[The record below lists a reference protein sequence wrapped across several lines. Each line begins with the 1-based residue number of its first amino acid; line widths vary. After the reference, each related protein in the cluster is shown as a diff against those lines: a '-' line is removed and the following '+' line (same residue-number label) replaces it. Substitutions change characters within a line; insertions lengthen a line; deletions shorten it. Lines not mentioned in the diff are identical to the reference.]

1 MTSTTAS
8 APTPTDDT
16 DIRRLYRRMLD
27 SWQDAHAYAACF
39 TPDAD
44 YIIANGKL
52 EHGWDE
58 IITNHE
64 LIFGAWARD
73 SHLEGRIHQLR
84 YLTGDVAILTA
95 YGHIEY
101 DDDRSSDQNKRTIY
115 TLTALRTTDGWR
127 FVAYQNTP
135 LGTR

>member
-1 MTSTTAS
+1 MTQTTRS
-8 APTPTDDT
+8 SLTPADDAE
-16 DIRRLYRRMLD
+16 IRQLYPRMLA
-27 SWQDAHAYAACF
+27 SWQDARAYAECF

-58 IITNHE
+58 IISNHE
-64 LIFGAWARD
+64 LIFGARARN
-73 SHLEGRIHQLR
+73 SHLEGRIYQIR
-84 YLTGDVAILTA
+84 YITADVAILTA

-101 DDDRSSDQNKRTIY
+101 DDHRSSELNKRTIY
-115 TLTALRTTDGWR
+115 TLTALRRPEGWR